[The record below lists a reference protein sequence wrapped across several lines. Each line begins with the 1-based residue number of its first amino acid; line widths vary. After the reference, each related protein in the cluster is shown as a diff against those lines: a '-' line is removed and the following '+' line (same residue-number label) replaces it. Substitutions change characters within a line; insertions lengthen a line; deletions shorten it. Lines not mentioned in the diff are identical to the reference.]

1 MIATP
6 QDQRRGKLVRRKG
19 LEQLPD
25 GLVLSV
31 LHFSSDP
38 DRGALIF
45 ASKAIATRLRE
56 ERETLVAG
64 LFSTDSG
71 DRLRAANRLK
81 SLTDVENAPIG
92 AVVKTAGVVPRFV
105 EFLNGTERDSDSI
118 GLQFAAI
125 NVLGEIAEAG
135 HPDVV
140 VEAGAIPIFCR
151 LISSAAET
159 PDDPESVE
167 FERRRLLI
175 WALGSIAEDGPTS
188 RERVFREGVLATLFN
203 MLDEDDS
210 DMLGE
215 VTATLN
221 SLCESTLPDDV
232 FDSIRPALPLLTRL
246 IHCSPNEEVLIDACG
261 ALGNLATGE
270 REVVEARVHALMEAE
285 TDYCRRLV
293 ELMGHPSPD
302 VRTNVLA
309 AVAGVASGSVAQL
322 RVILDLH
329 VLSDLLPFL
338 TDCETD
344 ARGEACRV
352 LGHVAA
358 SESVNVQDIIDA
370 NFIPPLVQLL
380 SATEVEIQEEVV
392 WALHAIAQRCSIQQ
406 IEVLVDAGCVV
417 PLCELL
423 SDEVYDPSGRSA
435 DHLVRLLLT
444 LRRIVLNDDDETNRT
459 IYSKAGAKIK
469 TLLKHTDIRV
479 RQTAVASRVRII
491 QVRAQNTVIRNL
503 LLQVDVLG
511 VPFFR
516 VLSRYES

>member
-25 GLVLSV
+25 GLVLNV

-71 DRLRAANRLK
+71 ERLRAADRLK

-105 EFLNGTERDSDSI
+105 EFLNSDDSPR
-118 GLQFAAI
+118 LQFAAI
-125 NVLGEIAEAG
+125 NVLGEIAVAG
-135 HPDVV
+135 HADVV

-159 PDDPESVE
+159 PDDPECFE
-167 FERRRLLI
+167 FEHLRLAI
-175 WALGSIAEDGPTS
+175 WALGNVAEDGPS
-188 RERVFREGVLATLFN
+188 QERVFREGVMATLFKL
-203 MLDEDDS
+203 LDEIDEIF
-210 DMLGE
+210 LE
-215 VTATLN
+215 NVTSTLY
-221 SLCESTLPDDV
+221 SLLHESALPDDV

-246 IHCSPNEEVLIDACG
+246 IHSPNEEVLINSIG
-261 ALGNLATGE
+261 ALANLTTGKP
-270 REVVEARVHALMEAE
+270 EVVEARVHALMEAE

-293 ELMGHPSPD
+293 ELLGHPSPD
-302 VRTNVLA
+302 VRANVLITL
-309 AVAGVASGSVAQL
+309 AGVTSGSEAQV
-322 RVILDLH
+322 RIILDLH
-329 VLSDLLPFL
+329 MLSGLLPFL
-338 TDCETD
+338 SDCETG
-344 ARGEACRV
+344 ARGEACLV
-352 LGHVAA
+352 LGNVAA
-358 SESVNVQDIIDA
+358 RESVAVQDIIDA

-380 SATEVEIQEEVV
+380 SAPELEGQEEVV
-392 WALHAIAQRCSIQQ
+392 WALSAIAEHCSIQQ

-423 SDEVYDPSGRSA
+423 SDEVYDPSGQSA
-435 DHLVRLLLT
+435 DHLVRMLLT

-459 IYSKAGAKIK
+459 IYSKASAKIK
-469 TLLKHTDIRV
+469 TLRKHTDMRV
-479 RQTAVASRVRII
+479 RQAAVASRVRII
-491 QVRAQNTVIRNL
+491 QVRAQI
-503 LLQVDVLG
+503 
-511 VPFFR
+511 P
-516 VLSRYES
+516 

>member
-19 LEQLPD
+19 LEQLPE

-105 EFLNGTERDSDSI
+105 EFLNSDDSPR
-118 GLQFAAI
+118 LQFAAI

-175 WALGSIAEDGPTS
+175 WALGGIAYDGPTS

-203 MLDEDDS
+203 MLDEIDEIF
-210 DMLGE
+210 LE
-215 VTATLN
+215 NVTATLN
-221 SLCESTLPDDV
+221 SLLESALPDDV
-232 FDSIRPALPLLTRL
+232 FDSIRHALPLLTRL
-246 IHCSPNEEVLIDACG
+246 IHSPNEELLIGACG
-261 ALGNLATGE
+261 ALANLTSGE
-270 REVVEARVHALMEAE
+270 AEVREARVQALMDAEA
-285 TDYCRRLV
+285 DYCRRLV
-293 ELMGHPSPD
+293 ELLGHPSPD
-302 VRTNVLA
+302 VRANVLA
-309 AVAGVASGSVAQL
+309 ALAGVASGSVAQL

-344 ARGEACRV
+344 ARGEACRI

-392 WALHAIAQRCSIQQ
+392 WALSAIAERCSIQQ
-406 IEVLVDAGCVV
+406 IEVLVDAGCVL

-423 SDEVYDPSGRSA
+423 PDEVNHYDPSDQNA
-435 DHLVRLLLT
+435 NHLLRMLLT
-444 LRRIVLNDDDETNRT
+444 LLRIVLNDDDETNRT

-469 TLLKHTDIRV
+469 SLRKHTDLRV
-479 RQTAVASRVRII
+479 RQAAVTSRVRYS
-491 QVRAQNTVIRNL
+491 RANTGLDSFAGRTPGVA
-503 LLQVDVLG
+503 VLPSP
-511 VPFFR
+511 V
-516 VLSRYES
+516 

>member
-19 LEQLPD
+19 LEQLPE

-105 EFLNGTERDSDSI
+105 EFLNSDDSPR
-118 GLQFAAI
+118 LQFAAI

-175 WALGSIAEDGPTS
+175 WALGGIAYDGPTS

-203 MLDEDDS
+203 MLDEIDEIF
-210 DMLGE
+210 LE
-215 VTATLN
+215 NVTATLN
-221 SLCESTLPDDV
+221 SLLESALPDDV
-232 FDSIRPALPLLTRL
+232 FDSIRHALPLLTRL
-246 IHCSPNEEVLIDACG
+246 IHSPNEELLIGACG
-261 ALGNLATGE
+261 ALANLTSGE
-270 REVVEARVHALMEAE
+270 AEVREARVQALMDAEA
-285 TDYCRRLV
+285 DYCRRLV
-293 ELMGHPSPD
+293 ELLGHPSPD
-302 VRTNVLA
+302 VRANVLA
-309 AVAGVASGSVAQL
+309 ALAGVASGSVAQL

-344 ARGEACRV
+344 ARDEACRV
-352 LGHVAA
+352 LGNVAA
-358 SESVNVQDIIDA
+358 SESVDVQDIIDA

-380 SATEVEIQEEVV
+380 SAPELEPQEEVV
-392 WALHAIAQRCSIQQ
+392 WALSAIAARCSIQQ

-423 SDEVYDPSGRSA
+423 SDEVNYDDPASGQSA
-435 DHLVRLLLT
+435 DHLVRMLLT

-459 IYSKAGAKIK
+459 IYSKASAKIK
-469 TLLKHTDIRV
+469 TLREHTDMRV

-491 QVRAQNTVIRNL
+491 QVRAQI
-503 LLQVDVLG
+503 
-511 VPFFR
+511 P
-516 VLSRYES
+516 